1 MKLIKIQSFIYVL
14 SLFAIGLACNQGPDV
29 ILDENTDGMLSVSGL
44 ADLGDY
50 RAYMGSDKAGRLI
63 IQSHSRRGIGE
74 DRYPGFRMHYQFK
87 PEPDNTSSS
96 NERLSNGKSYSVN
109 GEAVPYPRGIQT
121 FDRELDKKYI
131 NAIYGQTIDIAF
143 EDGTGE
149 RTEVEMYVPKTL
161 VVVEE
166 AYPQKVEVGM
176 LIEWNADEQNEKGVV
191 VELIEQIG
199 GTGTIKPIWQAFV
212 VPDNG
217 QLVITEDMLS
227 PFENGDYVELK
238 LTRANGT
245 FVEDSQ
251 SYTAVALSSIT
262 LAYTARIVK

>member
-14 SLFAIGLACNQGPDV
+14 SLLSIGLACNQGPDV
-29 ILDENTDGMLSVSGL
+29 ILDENANRVLSVSGL

-50 RAYMGSDKAGRLI
+50 RAYMGSDKAGILT

-74 DRYPGFRMHYQFK
+74 DRYPSFQMHYQFK

-96 NERLSNGKSYSVN
+96 NERLSNSRNYSVN
-109 GEAVPYPRGIQT
+109 GEAVPPRGMQT
-121 FDRELDKKYI
+121 GFDRELTKKYV
-131 NAIYGQTIDIAF
+131 NAVYGQTIDIAF
-143 EDGTGE
+143 EDDNGE

-227 PFENGDYVELK
+227 PFENGDYVDFR